1 MGVAVGIPYIA
12 MRMRVCGYW
21 VMESERNGGEED
33 AKEAASVHVDSA
45 VDGEGHA
52 LNSHSLM
59 LQRSQWWNEKG
70 DQPRLRQAA
79 SRFRELDTGT
89 TISVGD
95 GFVCIAEVASAF
107 PMVKRYM
114 EKVEV
119 EIIVP

>member
-70 DQPRLRQAA
+70 ALLLKVATSHACARPRPG
-79 SRFRELDTGT
+79 FWELDTGT
-89 TISVGD
+89 TISVGRPKKAD
-95 GFVCIAEVASAF
+95 GDTTW
-107 PMVKRYM
+107 
-114 EKVEV
+114 
-119 EIIVP
+119 